1 MRATAPDP
9 PPADPDILIR
19 PMREADLPE
28 ADRIFRLAFGTFIG
42 FPDPMAFAAGCEL
55 IAPRF
60 RHDSDGMYV
69 AEIDGRVAGSAIAN
83 RWGSVGFF
91 GPLTVDPKFWDRR
104 VGRRL
109 MEPCVDTFER
119 WGCTQVA
126 LFTFPH
132 STKHVALYQKFGFW
146 PRFLTALMSKPVE
159 PATTEPFKP
168 SLLSALS
175 DKERTPVIAEC
186 REIANQIYP
195 GLDLT
200 EEIAAVMKQKLG
212 DVVLVRV
219 RQNLE
224 AFAICHFGL
233 GTEGGPDRCYV
244 KFGGVRPGLSASAHF
259 DLLLDGCEQLAVAK
273 KLKCVFIGI
282 STACH
287 ETYSQMITN
296 GYRADYQGL
305 GMHRDNNPG
314 HSRPGLYVLN
324 DWR

>member
-109 MEPCVDTFER
+109 MEPCVDTFE
-119 WGCTQVA
+119 
-126 LFTFPH
+126 
-132 STKHVALYQKFGFW
+132 
-146 PRFLTALMSKPVE
+146 
-159 PATTEPFKP
+159 
-168 SLLSALS
+168 
-175 DKERTPVIAEC
+175 
-186 REIANQIYP
+186 
-195 GLDLT
+195 
-200 EEIAAVMKQKLG
+200 
-212 DVVLVRV
+212 
-219 RQNLE
+219 
-224 AFAICHFGL
+224 
-233 GTEGGPDRCYV
+233 
-244 KFGGVRPGLSASAHF
+244 
-259 DLLLDGCEQLAVAK
+259 
-273 KLKCVFIGI
+273 
-282 STACH
+282 
-287 ETYSQMITN
+287 
-296 GYRADYQGL
+296 
-305 GMHRDNNPG
+305 
-314 HSRPGLYVLN
+314 
-324 DWR
+324 